1 MLDDYEAKEDRFRGK
16 LWLINPTNPN
26 PRVVT
31 KSYTPTLTP
40 PPHLHLQL
48 NPEALTPQTHPPKTE
63 HTAMVKLTEVAD
75 EHFIP
80 TQPYHDDDDDDDA
93 YSDTSSSVSST
104 HHDDDDLNE
113 SFYDRI
119 TALKDMIPPRQ
130 RAAFNGAVSKT
141 YALLSGGLSMGGT
154 ALWVLVTS
162 TFVLG
167 VPFAVAVGDEQ
178 QLLEME
184 KEMKV

>member
-1 MLDDYEAKEDRFRGK
+1 
-16 LWLINPTNPN
+16 
-26 PRVVT
+26 
-31 KSYTPTLTP
+31 
-40 PPHLHLQL
+40 
-48 NPEALTPQTHPPKTE
+48 
-63 HTAMVKLTEVAD
+63 MVKLTEVAD

-80 TQPYHDDDDDDDA
+80 TQPYHDDDDDDDDDDA

-178 QLLEME
+178 QLLDME

>member
-1 MLDDYEAKEDRFRGK
+1 MADKSRQ
-16 LWLINPTNPN
+16 NPN
-26 PRVVT
+26 PRARKKT
-31 KSYTPTLTP
+31 RASTPTSTP
-40 PPHLHLQL
+40 PPS
-48 NPEALTPQTHPPKTE
+48 PTSTPKALIPPRKRNTV
-63 HTAMVKLTEVAD
+63 MVKLTEVAD

-178 QLLEME
+178 QLIEME